1 MRLLPPPPR
10 VLPDAVGAGV
20 EATTGGS
27 FLHPVGGAASLV
39 LVGVSSFASGPG
51 TMTVTLGGAAMT
63 QVASSQYYSNGVNSS
78 GQVAVYSMFNPPKN
92 NQTVA
97 VSFTGSYSYAVT
109 ANSVSYAGVVSLGTP
124 AQASGSTSP
133 AAQSASGGDPRG
145 GFFQMLG
152 GYANFT
158 GYNQNERWAKRTKDE
173 MFDLIRQQAPRFDTT
188 FLYKPNAYPTVRAKG
203 EMYLY
208 KMAWYLHFKE
218 IATQVC
224 TPADDLCVIVG
235 TIATSARRALARAA
249 LLDVCLQVHRVIN
262 LCYWDASTSWG
273 LQVAD
278 YGLWAVQRH
287 LAGKTC
293 SWFTPCVQ
301 PTLQSVFTPW
311 GQRV

>member
-1 MRLLPPPPR
+1 MTEARTIYMYADETGNLDYSPQGK
-10 VLPDAVGAGV
+10 VGATDYFGFGTAV
-20 EATTGGS
+20 FPDGHGEHLFGGLRLRARLES
-27 FLHPVGGAASLV
+27 RGLHL
-39 LVGVSSFASGPG
+39 
-51 TMTVTLGGAAMT
+51 
-63 QVASSQYYSNGVNSS
+63 
-78 GQVAVYSMFNPPKN
+78 
-92 NQTVA
+92 
-97 VSFTGSYSYAVT
+97 
-109 ANSVSYAGVVSLGTP
+109 
-124 AQASGSTSP
+124 
-133 AAQSASGGDPRG
+133 PRG
-145 GFFQMLG
+145 FH
-152 GYANFT
+152 AVND
-158 GYNQNERWAKRTKDE
+158 AKRTKDE

-293 SWFTPCVQ
+293 SWFAPCVQ

>member
-1 MRLLPPPPR
+1 MSGVRLGRGFPNNQVMRLLPPPPR

-158 GYNQNERWAKRTKDE
+158 GYNQNERWVANISGNARSCLIGDALWQAVPHNPLAAPDARPWFTIQVLCAGVAEWAWQAAKAFVDE
-173 MFDLIRQQAPRFDTT
+173 WQTQLGLTQTT
-188 FLYKPNAYPTVRAKG
+188 
-203 EMYLY
+203 YL
-208 KMAWYLHFKE
+208 
-218 IATQVC
+218 
-224 TPADDLCVIVG
+224 D
-235 TIATSARRALARAA
+235 
-249 LLDVCLQVHRVIN
+249 LDVPLPEK
-262 LCYWDASTSWG
+262 SS
-273 LQVAD
+273 
-278 YGLWAVQRH
+278 
-287 LAGKTC
+287 
-293 SWFTPCVQ
+293 
-301 PTLQSVFTPW
+301 
-311 GQRV
+311 